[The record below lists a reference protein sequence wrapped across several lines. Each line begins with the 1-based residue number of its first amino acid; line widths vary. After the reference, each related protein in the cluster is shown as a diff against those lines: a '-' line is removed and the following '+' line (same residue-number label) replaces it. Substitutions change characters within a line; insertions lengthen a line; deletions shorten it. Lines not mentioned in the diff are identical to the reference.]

1 MEEIKLTCGVND
13 IVKADDIEEV
23 EAKVMDA
30 AKEMKKS
37 AESFDGLSDTLRV
50 AKVQARAYIEKRD
63 CAKKLMQELSRMM

>member
-1 MEEIKLTCGVND
+1 MEKIELTCNATD
-13 IVKADDIEEV
+13 LVKADDIEEV
-23 EAKVMDA
+23 EAKVMEA

-50 AKVQARAYIEKRD
+50 AKMQARAYIEKRD